1 LIKFKGGITMTTYV
15 VVGED
20 DYGTIEAEFSEL
32 NKAKALANEIKSKN
46 GCAVVLT
53 KCETE
58 DLPF

>member
-1 LIKFKGGITMTTYV
+1 MTTYV

>member
-1 LIKFKGGITMTTYV
+1 MITYV

-20 DYGTIEAEFSEL
+20 DYGTINAEFSEL
-32 NKAKALANEIKSKN
+32 NKAKALAKEIENQN
-46 GCAVVLT
+46 GLAVILT